1 MKSSSKAYADAGVDI
16 TAGYE
21 AVKRIKEHVARTTIP
36 GTASELGG
44 FGGAFELMGYKE
56 PVLISGTDGVGTKL
70 KLAFRMD
77 KHDTIGIDCVAMC
90 VNDVVCSGAK
100 PIFFLDY
107 IATGKLLPERIEQ
120 IVKGVADGCVE
131 SGCALI
137 GGETAEMPGFYPEN
151 EYDLAGFSVGVV
163 EKSELMDN
171 SNVREGDVLIAL
183 PSSGV
188 HSNGFSLVRKVF
200 DVEGDELFGFVP
212 ELGMTLGEALLTPT
226 RLYVKPVMALRRAA
240 EVHSLAH
247 ITGGGFYENIPRAI
261 PKGLTAKVYRDRV
274 RVLPIF
280 DIIARKGGITERD
293 MFNTFNMGVG
303 MVATVP
309 ERCAGAAVD
318 ALRGAGVD
326 AYEVGEVVASDEGV
340 TVC

>member
-1 MKSSSKAYADAGVDI
+1 MKSSSKSYADAGVDI

-21 AVKRIKEHVARTTIP
+21 AVRRIKDHVARTNIA

-107 IATGKLLPERIEQ
+107 IATGKLVPERIEQ
-120 IVKGVADGCVE
+120 IVKGVADGCCE

-163 EKSELMDN
+163 EKSELMSND
-171 SNVREGDVLIAL
+171 NVRAGDVIIAM

-188 HSNGFSLVRKVF
+188 HSNGFSLVRKIF
-200 DVEGDELFGFVP
+200 DVEGEELFEYVP
-212 ELGMTLGEALLTPT
+212 ELGMKLGEALLTPT
-226 RLYVKPVMALRRAA
+226 RLYVKPVQALRSAV

-247 ITGGGFYENIPRAI
+247 ITGGGFFENIPRAI
-261 PKGLTAKVYRDRV
+261 PKGLTARVEKAKV

-280 DIIARKGGITERD
+280 RLIAERGNIPERD

-309 ERCAGAAVD
+309 ANQAERAVEVLK
-318 ALRGAGVD
+318 AAGVD
-326 AYEVGEVVASDEGV
+326 AYAVGEVIASDEGIV
-340 TVC
+340 VC

>member
-1 MKSSSKAYADAGVDI
+1 MKSSSKSYAEAGVDI

-21 AVKRIKEHVARTTIP
+21 AVNRIKEHVARTKIP

-70 KLAFRMD
+70 KLAFRMN

-90 VNDVVCSGAK
+90 VNDVVCSGAQ

-107 IATGKLLPERIEQ
+107 IACGKLLPERIEQ

-163 EKSELMDN
+163 EKAKLMDN
-171 SNVREGDVLIAL
+171 SNVREGDVIIAM

-188 HSNGFSLVRKVF
+188 HSNGFSLVRKIF
-200 DVEGDELFGFVP
+200 DVEGDELFEYVP
-212 ELGMTLGEALLTPT
+212 ELGMKLGEALLTPT
-226 RLYVKPVMALRRAA
+226 RLYVKPVQALRKAC

-261 PKGLTAKVYRDRV
+261 PKGLTARVYRDKV

-280 DIIARKGGITERD
+280 DIIAKRGNIPERD

-303 MVATVP
+303 MIATVP
-309 ERCAGAAVD
+309 AAQAEAAIA
-318 ALRGAGVD
+318 ALKGTGVD
-326 AYEVGEVVASDEGV
+326 AYPVGEVIESDEGV
-340 TVC
+340 IVC

>member
-1 MKSSSKAYADAGVDI
+1 MKSNSKSYADAGVDI

-21 AVKRIKEHVARTTIP
+21 AVKRIKEHVARTNIP

-90 VNDVVCSGAK
+90 VNDVVCAGAS

-107 IATGKLLPERIEQ
+107 IATGKLIPERIEK

-163 EKSELMDN
+163 EKSRMMSNDN
-171 SNVREGDVLIAL
+171 VKEGDAIIAM

-188 HSNGFSLVRKVF
+188 HSNGFSLVRKIF
-200 DVEGDELFGFVP
+200 DVEGDALYEYYP
-212 ELGMTLGEALLTPT
+212 ELGMKLGEALLTPT
-226 RLYVKPVMALRRAA
+226 RLYVKPVMALRKAA
-240 EVHSLAH
+240 DVHSLAH

-261 PKGLTAKVYRDRV
+261 PKGLTAKVYRDKV

-280 DIIARKGGITERD
+280 DVIAKKGNIPERD

-309 ERCAGAAVD
+309 YGDVPAALK
-318 ALRGAGVD
+318 ALKEAGVD
-326 AYEVGEVVASDEGV
+326 AYVVGEVIKGDDGV
-340 TVC
+340 TVV

>member
-1 MKSSSKAYADAGVDI
+1 MKSSSKSYAEAGVDI

-21 AVKRIKEHVARTTIP
+21 AVNRIKEHVARTKIP

-70 KLAFRMD
+70 KLAFRMN

-90 VNDVVCSGAK
+90 VNDVVCSGAQ

-107 IATGKLLPERIEQ
+107 IACGKLLPERIEQ

-163 EKSELMDN
+163 EKAKLMDN
-171 SNVREGDVLIAL
+171 SNVREGDVIIAM

-188 HSNGFSLVRKVF
+188 HSNGFSLVRKIF
-200 DVEGDELFGFVP
+200 DVEGDELFEYVP
-212 ELGMTLGEALLTPT
+212 ELGMKLGEALLTPT
-226 RLYVKPVMALRRAA
+226 RLYVKPVQALRKAC

-247 ITGGGFYENIPRAI
+247 ITGGSFYENIPRAI
-261 PKGLTAKVYRDRV
+261 PKGLTARVYRDKV

-280 DIIARKGGITERD
+280 DIIAKRGNIPERD

-303 MVATVP
+303 MIATVP
-309 ERCAGAAVD
+309 AAQAEAAIA
-318 ALRGAGVD
+318 ALKGTGVD
-326 AYEVGEVVASDEGV
+326 AYPVGEVIESDEGV
-340 TVC
+340 IVC

>member
-1 MKSSSKAYADAGVDI
+1 MKSSSKAYAEAGVDI

-21 AVKRIKEHVARTTIP
+21 AVKRIKEHVARTNIP

-70 KLAFRMD
+70 KLAFNMD

-90 VNDVVCSGAK
+90 VNDVVCSGAQ

-107 IATGKLLPERIEQ
+107 IACGKLLPERIEQ
-120 IVKGVADGCVE
+120 IVKGVADGCCE

-137 GGETAEMPGFYPEN
+137 GGETAEMPGFYPTD
-151 EYDLAGFSVGVV
+151 EYDLAGFAVGVV
-163 EKSELMDN
+163 EKSMLMNND
-171 SNVREGDVLIAL
+171 NVREGDAVIAM

-200 DVEGDELFGFVP
+200 DVDGGELNEYVP
-212 ELGMTLGEALLTPT
+212 ELGKTLGEALLTPT
-226 RLYVKPVMALRRAA
+226 RLYVKPVQALRRAA

-261 PKGLTAKVYRDRV
+261 PKGLAAKVYRSKV

-280 DIIARKGGITERD
+280 DIIAEKGGICERD

-303 MVATVP
+303 MIATVP
-309 ERCAGAAVD
+309 QKDVEAALN
-318 ALRGAGVD
+318 ALRETGVD
-326 AYEVGEVVASDEGV
+326 AYVVGEVVVSDEGV
-340 TVC
+340 IVC

>member
-1 MKSSSKAYADAGVDI
+1 MKSSSKSYAEAGVDI

-21 AVKRIKEHVARTTIP
+21 AVNRIKEHVARTKIP

-70 KLAFRMD
+70 KLAFRMN

-90 VNDVVCSGAK
+90 VNDVVCSGAQ

-107 IATGKLLPERIEQ
+107 IACGKLLPERIEQ

-163 EKSELMDN
+163 EKAKLMDN
-171 SNVREGDVLIAL
+171 SNVREGDVIIAM

-188 HSNGFSLVRKVF
+188 HSNGFSLVRKIF
-200 DVEGDELFGFVP
+200 DVEGDELFEYVP
-212 ELGMTLGEALLTPT
+212 ELGMKLGEALLTPT
-226 RLYVKPVMALRRAA
+226 RLYVKPVQALRKAC

-261 PKGLTAKVYRDRV
+261 PKGLTAKVYRDKV

-280 DIIARKGGITERD
+280 DIIAKRGNIPERD

-303 MVATVP
+303 MIATVP
-309 ERCAGAAVD
+309 AAQAEAAIA
-318 ALRGAGVD
+318 ALKGTGVD
-326 AYEVGEVVASDEGV
+326 AYPVGEVIESDEGV
-340 TVC
+340 IVC